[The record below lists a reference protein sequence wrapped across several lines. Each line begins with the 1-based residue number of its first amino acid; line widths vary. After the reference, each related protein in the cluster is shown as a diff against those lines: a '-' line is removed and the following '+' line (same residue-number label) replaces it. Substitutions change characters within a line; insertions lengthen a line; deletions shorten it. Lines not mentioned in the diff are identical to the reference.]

1 MWKSRKSFH
10 GVAIDKTEGIE
21 NKRRKNKEENLNR
34 FFVFIHIFRANVIEA
49 IHSVSTFL
57 FSCQYLSYWSVV
69 TCFSSFNTISL
80 NYKSLP
86 NCFIMPFLVH
96 GGYQFSFFITNTR
109 KFIHICSSFFFSG
122 DDWHYSFINKS
133 NICFFIRWKRRRK
146 KNKGKKRETKNNF
159 IWAKYNIL
167 MSLPRR
173 AVYTSGDVYI
183 IYLVQVNKINSRI
196 ACVWFNCPPVVWP
209 IQMGEVNLIK
219 FYKQMIESLP
229 IWIRNWK
236 TEH

>member
-1 MWKSRKSFH
+1 MFHNAFSRARWIPIFFFH
-10 GVAIDKTEGIE
+10 
-21 NKRRKNKEENLNR
+21 NKHTKIYSYLFII
-34 FFVFIHIFRANVIEA
+34 FFV
-49 IHSVSTFL
+49 L
-57 FSCQYLSYWSVV
+57 
-69 TCFSSFNTISL
+69 
-80 NYKSLP
+80 
-86 NCFIMPFLVH
+86 
-96 GGYQFSFFITNTR
+96 
-109 KFIHICSSFFFSG
+109 FFSG

-133 NICFFIRWKRRRK
+133 NICFFCIIRWKRRRK